1 MNLRFITCT
10 CVCVAVTTL
19 AGCSSFKSLAS
30 KDNSGIDD
38 PLSNPGESS
47 ESYLE
52 AKRELKKKAPETVL
66 AFAEWKEDIGH
77 FDEAKARYNDVLS
90 DDPGNVDARIGI
102 ARVEFKTGRKQE
114 AQRILTA
121 TVKKFPES
129 KTGWLEL
136 GRLHAMQEQWDSA
149 ISGLGRAVKLDPSDR
164 VANYELGVAMTRN
177 NQLEEGHKYLAVAGG
192 DSSASYNVGY
202 LLHEQGRSTEAVEW
216 MKRSLNSQPDP
227 KTRASAEKLL
237 AVLGQG
243 AQSNTMLA
251 SQSRTVS
258 QKPKVIKDRTS
269 YQSYNESPNAD
280 GFPAANNSAVGVVS
294 MGPAPVI
301 SPGVP
306 STMPGQPIRTAN
318 MQRTLPQG
326 SFQGQNSVREWRGP
340 SSNQMQTQPLVR
352 PASAAQS
359 RIASPPQW
367 HQSR

>member
-1 MNLRFITCT
+1 M
-10 CVCVAVTTL
+10 
-19 AGCSSFKSLAS
+19 
-30 KDNSGIDD
+30 
-38 PLSNPGESS
+38 
-47 ESYLE
+47 
-52 AKRELKKKAPETVL
+52 
-66 AFAEWKEDIGH
+66 
-77 FDEAKARYNDVLS
+77 
-90 DDPGNVDARIGI
+90 
-102 ARVEFKTGRKQE
+102 
-114 AQRILTA
+114 TA